1 MRIRTLAL
9 AVATAAVASLTG
21 CTAMTQVH
29 NSVESGYSRAAA
41 AARPSL
47 DMIDRTPHKD
57 HGPAVLD
64 VPYVSIVPITHS
76 TGYPPVFDESVDVN
90 FQPSETVGA
99 MLHTVSDMTGVTVTA
114 APGVLSSLPGV
125 GAAPAAPAH
134 QDSTLDLPPSIIG
147 DASGSAGA
155 EAGAAAPAFAPSLS
169 YNGNLKGLLD
179 AIAAKL
185 DAAWSYDAPTNT
197 VRMFRYE
204 TKVFTLAT
212 TPGNSTSDAGVGGSN
227 GRTVQGQQGS
237 STTVAGASANTAYKG
252 DLEVWK
258 TVGAAVKTM
267 LSKDGNVTLS
277 EATGTLV
284 VRDRFDRVDQVAQYI
299 KQVNARLQLGVQ
311 VNVTIYRVSVND
323 GDNRGIDWGVMY
335 NALGRLANDVG
346 ATIATT
352 PIPIS
357 GSTSMVFNAPKYANK
372 AGTVANLFAGSNL
385 MVQALST
392 LGHAT
397 VETHQV
403 IFTTN
408 NQPSTIK
415 NVNDQSYL
423 AEATS
428 MYTNGVSGG
437 QQGVV
442 GAGATLTP
450 GSVETGL
457 TMQVLPSVQADGQHV
472 LLQLT
477 LSDSTLES
485 LNTISSGGNEIQVP
499 DVSARQTIQRAWL
512 RSGQTLVLAG
522 FDESHNQNTTKT
534 PFGEHTWLFGGNRAL
549 THSRDAIVIVVTP
562 VVTNAA
568 LDGGT
573 ASIAAPLSPAWR
585 WRIADAAMF
594 APRLAY
600 ADSRTQLLVQE

>member
-1 MRIRTLAL
+1 MRIRTLVL
-9 AVATAAVASLTG
+9 AVATTAVATLTG

-29 NSVESGYSRAAA
+29 NSVESGYSSAKSAAA
-41 AARPSL
+41 PSIG
-47 DMIDRTPHKD
+47 MVDRTPNAER
-57 HGPAVLD
+57 GPAVLD
-64 VPYVSIVPITHS
+64 VPYVSIVPITHA
-76 TGYPPVFDESVDVN
+76 TGYPPVFDESVNVN
-90 FQPSETVGA
+90 FQPSETVAA
-99 MLHTVSDMTGVTVTA
+99 MLHTVSDMTGVVVTA
-114 APGVLSSLPGV
+114 APGVLSNVAGA
-125 GAAPAAPAH
+125 GAATAAAPH
-134 QDSTLDLPPSIIG
+134 QDSTLDLPPSVISDTG
-147 DASGSAGA
+147 GSAGGSDA
-155 EAGAAAPAFAPSLS
+155 SSPAYAPSLS

-185 DAAWSYDAPTNT
+185 DAAWSYDGPTNT
-197 VRMFRYE
+197 AHFYRYE

-212 TPGNSTSDAGVGGSN
+212 TPGSATTDAGVGGAN
-227 GRTVQGQQGS
+227 GKTVQGQQGS
-237 STTVAGASANTAYKG
+237 STTVAGASAATSYKG

-258 TVGAAVKTM
+258 TVGAAVKSM
-267 LSKDGNVTLS
+267 LSHDGAVTLS

-284 VRDRFDRVDQVAQYI
+284 VRDRYDRVDQVAQYI
-299 KQVNARLQLGVQ
+299 KQVNARLQLGIQ
-311 VNVTIYRVSVND
+311 VNVTIYRVSVNN
-323 GDNRGIDWGVMY
+323 GDDHGIDWSVMY
-335 NALGRLANDVG
+335 NALGRLADDVG

-352 PIPIS
+352 PVS
-357 GSTSMVFNAPKYANK
+357 VAGSTSLVFNAPQSANR
-372 AGTVANLFAGSNL
+372 AGTVNNLFAGSNL

-392 LGHAT
+392 LGHAS

-415 NVNDQSYL
+415 VVNDQSYL

-428 MYTNGVSGG
+428 MFTNGVSSG
-437 QQGVV
+437 QTGVV

-457 TMQVLPSVQADGQHV
+457 TMQVLPSVQADGQH
-472 LLQLT
+472 LLVQLT

-485 LNTISSGGNEIQVP
+485 LNTIASGGNEIQVP

-534 PFGEHTWLFGGNRAL
+534 PFGERTWLFGGNRSLIHA
-549 THSRDAIVIVVTP
+549 RDAIVIVVTP

-568 LDGGT
+568 LDGGAT
-573 ASIAAPLSPAWR
+573 SFVAPLSPASR
-585 WRIADAAMF
+585 WRAADAGVF
-594 APRLAY
+594 APRLAF
-600 ADSRTQLLVQE
+600 ADTRAPLLVQE